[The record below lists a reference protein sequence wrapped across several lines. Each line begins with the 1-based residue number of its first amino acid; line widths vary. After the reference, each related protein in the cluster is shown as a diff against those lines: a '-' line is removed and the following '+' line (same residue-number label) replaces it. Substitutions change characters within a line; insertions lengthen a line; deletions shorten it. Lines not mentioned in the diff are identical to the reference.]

1 MHRVI
6 NIVEGEHPIFEHD
19 FSDELFICLTVVERV
34 DNHLGNQAT
43 AATQLAGNSDN
54 SHCYLLSIL
63 YLYYT

>member
-54 SHCYLLSIL
+54 SHC
-63 YLYYT
+63 